1 MVRLSLKTFS
11 GAENRGD
18 SELRG
23 ICRVQMGDFET
34 ENPQMF
40 RQPGE
45 GWCGVPRSTARV
57 GVVAS
62 LLLVQQRMSWTALH
76 SLVQASS
83 ASLEAAPPDGNE
95 YDGAARR
102 EGLEALKEPYE
113 LNAAQIASFRRDRHL
128 RVAGLLPA
136 ALLAE
141 VRSRLVALASRA
153 TGGCNASV
161 PFKPHPQPGHG
172 ASKEAVE
179 AWWADVSEPA
189 VRSWHMQQM
198 WAADPVVRALVLS
211 PRLGDAACK
220 LLGCDAVRLYHDNA
234 LSRAPGSKPT
244 RWHCD
249 DGPAGYMILGSAQVV
264 TVWVPLQRT
273 TPSMGSLIFSKRR
286 TQQSSRDGE
295 LNGEQP
301 CMRPCLDAWDMADRA
316 EGGSRL
322 LQSDYEQSDEYDAL
336 VTSTLEKEGFA
347 PDIATYELGDAS
359 IHLTSCFHRTGPN
372 MGGTPRMILA
382 ATFFADGVTART
394 DVDVSTMTQGQR
406 NDWNKFAP
414 GVSPGEPVSTW
425 LNPVLPHTQMGAMMG
440 AVQERAAVL

>member
-1 MVRLSLKTFS
+1 MEQPYCVPTQRTTVLFMTSGNLPVLRAIFTKT
-11 GAENRGD
+11 
-18 SELRG
+18 
-23 ICRVQMGDFET
+23 
-34 ENPQMF
+34 
-40 RQPGE
+40 
-45 GWCGVPRSTARV
+45 PRSKKAWVAQLHRAPVQRRRLATLARR
-57 GVVAS
+57 VVNGR
-62 LLLVQQRMSWTALH
+62 QQRMSWTTLH

-136 ALLAE
+136 ALLVE

-153 TGGCNASV
+153 TEGCNASL
-161 PFKPHPQPGHG
+161 PSKPHPQPGHG
-172 ASKEAVE
+172 ASKEAVA

-273 TPSMGSLIFSKRR
+273 TPSMGSLIFSKRM

-295 LNGEQP
+295 QP
-301 CMRPCLDAWDMADRA
+301 CIRPCLDAWEMADRA

-322 LQSDYEQSDEYDAL
+322 EQSDEYDAL

-372 MGGTPRMILA
+372 MSGTPRMILA

-414 GVSPGEPVSTW
+414 GVSPGELVSTW
-425 LNPVLPHTQMGAMMG
+425 LNPVLPHTQKGAP
-440 AVQERAAVL
+440 